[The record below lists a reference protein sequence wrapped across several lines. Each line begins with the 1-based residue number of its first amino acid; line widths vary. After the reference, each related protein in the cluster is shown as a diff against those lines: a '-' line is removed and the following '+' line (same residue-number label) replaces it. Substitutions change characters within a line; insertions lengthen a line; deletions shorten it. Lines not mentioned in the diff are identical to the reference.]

1 MRGEDPLA
9 ATHGTRHWWEWLI
22 AATAV
27 GIAVWLAAAV
37 SPLAVPV
44 SLTWM
49 ATLATV
55 TLAILMGSG
64 WLLWRRTRFS

>member
-1 MRGEDPLA
+1 
-9 ATHGTRHWWEWLI
+9 
-22 AATAV
+22 
-27 GIAVWLAAAV
+27 
-37 SPLAVPV
+37 VPV